1 MTQTPSNP
9 VLDAVRRSLNHK
21 SGASLPP
28 RPPITPS
35 RIPGLSSEEL
45 ALLLREIE
53 KAAGHTQQLSE
64 PALDAA
70 LHTLIEAE
78 HIHTAAIWNT
88 PDLRRMDIAGRLA
101 RLGVTLISPNAGKHA
116 LAQCDLGVTG
126 VDFAVPDSGTLG
138 LLSGP
143 EQPRAVSLLPPIHL
157 ALLTPAALRPDLH
170 QVFAE
175 AKNHHYLV
183 LITGPSRTAD
193 IELTLTLG
201 VHGPREF
208 YVFALEDSH

>member
-9 VLDAVRRSLNHK
+9 VLDAVRRSLNRGT
-21 SGASLPP
+21 GASLPP
-28 RPPITPS
+28 RPPVTPS
-35 RIPGLSSEEL
+35 RLSATPAEEL

-53 KAAGHTQQLSE
+53 KAAGHTQQLTE
-64 PALDAA
+64 PVLDAA
-70 LHTLIEAE
+70 LGALIEAE
-78 HIHTAAIWNT
+78 HIHTAAVWNT
-88 PDLRRMDIAGRLA
+88 PYLCRLDIAGRLA
-101 RLGVTLISPNAGKHA
+101 RLGVALISPNAGKRA
-116 LAQCDLGVTG
+116 LAQCDLGVTS

-143 EQPRAVSLLPPIHL
+143 EKPRAVSLLPPIHL
-157 ALLTPAALRPDLH
+157 ALLTSASLRPDLH

-175 AKNHHYLV
+175 ARRSGYLV

-201 VHGPREF
+201 VHGPREL
-208 YVFALEDSH
+208 YVFALEENQ